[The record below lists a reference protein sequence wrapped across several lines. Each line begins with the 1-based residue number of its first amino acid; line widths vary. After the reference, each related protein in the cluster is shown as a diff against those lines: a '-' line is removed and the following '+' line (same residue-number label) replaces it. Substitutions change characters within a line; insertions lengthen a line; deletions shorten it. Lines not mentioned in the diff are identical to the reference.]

1 MLTQCPACLT
11 IFRVTGP
18 ILRMGHGQVRC
29 GRCETQFD
37 ALERLLDDEEQAAQT
52 SEYPLTRAAP
62 TTAIPKAELLA
73 GPSAE
78 GPLGTSGGIPQNAS
92 NASHDDYE
100 NIPLEQAHVAQSELD
115 APAHDEAPPQAPTK
129 TEPGAAAATQQTEVP
144 VDERLSAEA
153 REPLNPASL
162 TEGPAIRALRAANR
176 LESASKRNT
185 EDARDALDL
194 LAAPRRPSRD
204 LRALWTAA
212 SLVFAVALLVQ
223 ISHHYR
229 QDLARHPYIGPLLSQ
244 VYGALGRPLASAW
257 DLSAYEVQQWGVT
270 SDPTAAGSLRVRAT
284 VANLA
289 GFAQP
294 YPVLRFVL
302 EDRWGD
308 AVGTRDFLPQE
319 YLEPGAAVDRLL
331 APNQR
336 ATVEVTIVD
345 PGQDAVGFRWSVC
358 MPLQDGLQCEN
369 DSAKK

>member
-29 GRCETQFD
+29 GRCEVQFD

-52 SEYPLTRAAP
+52 GEYRLARAPTGAAP
-62 TTAIPKAELLA
+62 PRSEPLASPPSRTAIDTSVDIPVNPPTAA
-73 GPSAE
+73 GR
-78 GPLGTSGGIPQNAS
+78 
-92 NASHDDYE
+92 DDE
-100 NIPLEQAHVAQSELD
+100 DIPLKQVAEAQSEPEVLLD
-115 APAHDEAPPQAPTK
+115 DDESPTPTTEAEPRRAATIEVQADEWTGTDAHDASDV
-129 TEPGAAAATQQTEVP
+129 ATTL
-144 VDERLSAEA
+144 D
-153 REPLNPASL
+153 
-162 TEGPAIRALRAANR
+162 GPAIRAVRASNR
-176 LESASKRNT
+176 LESASRRKT
-185 EDARDALDL
+185 ADAREALDL
-194 LAAPRRPSRD
+194 LAAPKRPTRD

-212 SLVFAVALLVQ
+212 SLLFAVMLLAQMV
-223 ISHHYR
+223 HHYR
-229 QDLARHPYIGPLLSQ
+229 QDLARHPYVGPLLSQ

-270 SDPTAAGSLRVRAT
+270 SDPTVAGSLRVRAT

-319 YLEPGAAVDRLL
+319 YLEPGAAADRLL

-336 ATVEVTIVD
+336 ATVEVAIVD

-358 MPLQDGLQCEN
+358 MPLQDGLQCES